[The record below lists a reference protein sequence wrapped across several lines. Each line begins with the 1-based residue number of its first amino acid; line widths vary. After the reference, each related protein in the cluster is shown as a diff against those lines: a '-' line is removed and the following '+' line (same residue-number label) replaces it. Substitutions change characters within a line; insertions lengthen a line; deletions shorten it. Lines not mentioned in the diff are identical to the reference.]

1 MSTAKGEMLYMRSV
15 IRSWV
20 AGAGTV
26 ALLLASVSCGDVAR
40 TGRSP
45 SILVIQSIEAA
56 SGADP
61 GTLSGFLL
69 SDVQTLVEAQ
79 VDGETV
85 MVPTVYNDIGEAT
98 LRIELKDQGAGAA
111 APSALNQ
118 VALSRYRIVYR
129 RADGRNTAGVDVP
142 YPIDGGVAA
151 IVNDSPTT
159 VGFEMVRHQAKEE
172 APLRALANGGGRGL
186 ISTIAEIT
194 FYGKDLAGNDV
205 QVMGTISVSFGDYAD
220 PD

>member
-1 MSTAKGEMLYMRSV
+1 MSTAKGEMLDMRSV

-142 YPIDGGVAA
+142 HPIDGGVSA
-151 IVNDSPTT
+151 IVNSSPTT

-172 APLRALANGGGRGL
+172 APLRALASGGGRGL

-205 QVMGTISVSFGDYAD
+205 QVTGTISVSFGDYAD